1 MNQVSTQYTTQQL
14 ITESL
19 NRLSSDLHS
28 QMSQTL
34 NQLQEQQPQT
44 IDKMVQQHL
53 ESMLPSLYQQL
64 LTHLTEQVNQ
74 KTEMHNQQITQ
85 YLDELSKL
93 QTAEIATLQKGREE
107 FQRLQDKIQST
118 LSHLDSIQP
127 VDESKFES
135 SLTDLKN
142 SIQTLKTS
150 TSESNSEQQSLESLI
165 SELEKLKTD
174 MTKTLASLKQQQQA
188 LADSLLQFQPLL
200 KP

>member
-1 MNQVSTQYTTQQL
+1 MQPITTQQL

-19 NRLSSDLHS
+19 NKLSSDLYS
-28 QMSQTL
+28 QVSQTL
-34 NQLQEQQPQT
+34 NQLKQQQPQT
-44 IDKMVQQHL
+44 IDKMVQKHL
-53 ESMLPSLYQQL
+53 ELMLPSLYQQL
-64 LTHLTEQVNQ
+64 LVHLDQQIQQ
-74 KTEMHNQQITQ
+74 KTQQHNQQINE
-85 YLDELSKL
+85 YLNELDKL
-93 QTAEIATLQKGREE
+93 QTAEIETLKKGQEE
-107 FQRLQDKIQST
+107 FQNLQDKIQST
-118 LSHLDSIQP
+118 LTRLDVIQI

>member
-1 MNQVSTQYTTQQL
+1 
-14 ITESL
+14 
-19 NRLSSDLHS
+19 
-28 QMSQTL
+28 
-34 NQLQEQQPQT
+34 
-44 IDKMVQQHL
+44 
-53 ESMLPSLYQQL
+53 
-64 LTHLTEQVNQ
+64 
-74 KTEMHNQQITQ
+74 
-85 YLDELSKL
+85 
-93 QTAEIATLQKGREE
+93 
-107 FQRLQDKIQST
+107 

-142 SIQTLKTS
+142 SIQTLKIS

-165 SELEKLKTD
+165 SELETLKTD